1 MIILKQM
8 NDIYKKSI
16 ARKLAVRVSAVL
28 VVAFMLLLTVTMVSL
43 NRNVKNEAQNYA
55 KAMVSLYSDILVNK
69 ALQLD
74 EPIDLSFADRLA
86 SFGDYM
92 CKWYRLDYIYS
103 FVPDVE
109 NGTVTFL
116 SVSRDKDKYGA
127 LSEDHMVGVTKEYRM
142 SPDEIKAWNDTT
154 VFAFSKPDWF
164 TDRSS
169 DVLLMFTDSYGN
181 RAMAGAM
188 VSTYILRE
196 NMLHG
201 SHLAAFILFVIAGL
215 VALLLYLLIRHT
227 VTDPARRISKA
238 MAEYISQGKKSKIK
252 LETDS
257 EDEFSMIAGSFNH
270 MTEEMDRY
278 IDDIARLGREQERQQ
293 AEVDIASSIQ
303 MGILPYGRA
312 SFGNCG
318 IKAVMKPA
326 KYIGGDL
333 YDYLELDASHTM
345 IAVADVSGK
354 GIPSAMLMAVA
365 LTLFRQF
372 ARMGYSPAGIL
383 KNVNGTFSEE
393 NPEMMFVTAFVGI
406 YDSDNDTL
414 TYANAGHNPPYLM
427 HNGPVIL
434 DGSAGTPLG
443 LFQGEE
449 YEDVVVKMEKEDS
462 VFLYTDGVNEAVN
475 TSGEFFG
482 TGRLE
487 EALVKAA
494 ATPERFY
501 VETVEEA
508 LRDFV
513 GDADQ
518 NDDITML
525 AIRARRNPVLELDYD
540 VKEFSAVRERILASG
555 LPKPLVMDLCVAAE
569 EIFVNICSYAFDG
582 PVPEDEKILFFF
594 EYSSKVV
601 MRFSDGGKRFDPRVN
616 LPDTDEYDID
626 TAVGGLGRLIAFT
639 VADSVDYEYK
649 DGRNILTIVKSIK
662 N

>member
-1 MIILKQM
+1 MQM

-16 ARKLAVRVSAVL
+16 ARKLALRVSIVL
-28 VVAFMLLLTVTMVSL
+28 VVAFMLLLTVTVVSIT
-43 NRNVKNEAQNYA
+43 RDVKEEAQNYA

-74 EPIDLSFADRLA
+74 EPIDLSFADRMA

-525 AIRARRNPVLELDYD
+525 AVRARRNPVLELDYD

-582 PVPEDEKILFFF
+582 PAPAGEKILFFF